1 MGINMDSILNGAT
14 EMKGGAKIPP
24 EVIAQQLK
32 NQGDLKEGETI
43 SLLGEDQTQRI
54 REEGMKDPRY
64 LEGKKNLESFKEKGV
79 KISYTDETP
88 AERNLKRL
96 EDEKDVHAEEMKG
109 LIVENKK
116 PVERPHHGQL
126 SPDIE
131 EKIDNV
137 KSELDEGIAKAKK
150 NLEDLLGRPLADG
163 EVPSQEELAAA
174 KRRKAGL
181 EEESWD
187 EPSDEEIR
195 AEEEAMAEE
204 NEKKYKE
211 AVVIIDKSGM
221 GHVDFTE
228 EERAKLEEVKVIK
241 LQEVEKREIP
251 VFKTKK
257 VKSKS
262 VKQILAKT
270 IAPYTTK
277 IVAVNSGF
285 TATMSACSAY
295 ELIELLTA
303 EELYDTASSGLEAKW
318 QIIYN
323 HIVETSIGKMSF
335 DTFLHNVSSLD
346 FEMFIY
352 GILASTYG
360 AKEQTMEITCFR
372 QCGPFDKQGKPTNFT
387 HDYSFYVKELIR
399 PERFSEKLSEL
410 FKGVVDNATTKEDS
424 NRYRDENAP
433 VLVTKNIFDETT
445 GMWFQLQI
453 PSVHSV
459 ITKIYPTLERY
470 DKNKDKIKAQLGIM
484 ASNIRRVLVPDL
496 EANDGS
502 FYELTEMNE
511 IIECLYSL
519 PKTSLEIVSSKIEEL
534 ADGLSMEFGFMNVRC
549 TNCNHVTPFVPVNLS
564 DMLFILAE
572 QEKNVT
578 IER

>member
-14 EMKGGAKIPP
+14 EMGKAKIPP
-24 EVIAQQLK
+24 EVIAQQLR
-32 NQGDLKEGETI
+32 NQGDLKEGETF
-43 SLLGEDQTQRI
+43 SLLGDDQAQRI

-64 LEGKKNLESFKEKGV
+64 VEGKKNLENFKNQGV
-79 KISYTDETP
+79 KIFYTDEVP
-88 AERNLKRL
+88 AERELSKR
-96 EDEKDVHAEEMKG
+96 EDPSEDMKG
-109 LIVENKK
+109 IVIENKK
-116 PVERPHHGQL
+116 PVERPAHGSL

-137 KSELDEGIAKAKK
+137 KNELDDDIAKAKK
-150 NLEDLLGRPLADG
+150 NLEDLIGRPLADG
-163 EVPSQEELAAA
+163 EMPSPEEVAAA
-174 KRRKAGL
+174 KRRRAGL
-181 EEESWD
+181 ADD
-187 EPSDEEIR
+187 ENPDPTDEEIR
-195 AEEEAMAEE
+195 AEEEAQAED
-204 NEKKYKE
+204 NDRRYKE

-221 GHVDFTE
+221 GSVNFTD

-257 VKSKS
+257 AKNKS
-262 VKQILAKT
+262 VKQILSKT

-277 IVAVNSGF
+277 IVASNSGF

-303 EELYDTASSGLEAKW
+303 EELYDTMASGLEAKW

-346 FEMFIY
+346 YEMFIY

-372 QCGPFDKQGKPTNFT
+372 GCGPFDKQGRPTDFT
-387 HDYSFYVKELIR
+387 HEYNFYVKELIR
-399 PERFSEKLSEL
+399 PERFSARLTEL
-410 FKGVVDNATTKEDS
+410 FKGVVDNAITKEDS
-424 NRYRDENAP
+424 VKYRDENAP
-433 VLVTKNIFDETT
+433 VLITKNIFDETT

-453 PSVHSV
+453 PSVHSI
-459 ITKIYPTLERY
+459 ITKIYPKLE
-470 DKNKDKIKAQLGIM
+470 KLNKDKEKLKGQLGIM

-519 PKTSLEIVSSKIEEL
+519 PKTSLEIVSTKIDEL

-549 TNCNHVTPFVPVNLS
+549 TNCGHVTPFVPVDLS
-564 DMLFILAE
+564 QMLFILAE
-572 QEKNVT
+572 QEKNV
-578 IER
+578 IVE